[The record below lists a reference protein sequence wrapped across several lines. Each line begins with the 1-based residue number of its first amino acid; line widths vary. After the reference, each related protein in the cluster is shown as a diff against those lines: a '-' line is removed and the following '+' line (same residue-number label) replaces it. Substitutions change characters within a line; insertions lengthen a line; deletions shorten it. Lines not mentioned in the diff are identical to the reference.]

1 MYIGQKRLVDR
12 YNRKDSSGVF
22 IGLNLETWWNI
33 LATTGDR
40 CDFKS
45 GQKTEMP
52 QDELLFGW
60 T

>member
-1 MYIGQKRLVDR
+1 MYIGKKRLVDR

-52 QDELLFGW
+52 QD
-60 T
+60 